1 MLSPQEISERK
12 FEKAV
17 FGGYDMTEVDD
28 FLAELN
34 TDYASLYKE
43 NAILKGK
50 LKILV
55 EKVEEYRTTE
65 DAMRMALLTA
75 QRTGDEIMSDANKR
89 KEELMKEVESER
101 QKMITDMKQR
111 LSDEEERLIAAK
123 KETAKFVEFSQMII
137 NKHSEFLSKIG
148 SASQAAASAVPK
160 PKPPPPKPVPPTR
173 EELIM
178 QSAVEIDDAMGK
190 IASSYDE
197 TVVPEEEPAPPEAPP
212 APAAPVYDDE
222 GEPTKQYNIPEREDA
237 LTPRPKFDFD
247 DLKFGTNFI
256 DDEE

>member
-1 MLSPQEISERK
+1 MLSPQDINEKK

-34 TDYASLYKE
+34 TDYAALYKE

-75 QRTGDEIMSDANKR
+75 QRTGDEIMSEANKR
-89 KEELMKEVESER
+89 KDELMREVEAER
-101 QKMITDMKQR
+101 QKMISDMKHR
-111 LSDEEERLIAAK
+111 LMDEENRLLAAK

-137 NKHSEFLSKIG
+137 KKHSEFLGKVA
-148 SASQAAASAVPK
+148 SASQAAASAAPKAK
-160 PKPPPPKPVPPTR
+160 PKAKPPKPAPPTR
-173 EELIM
+173 EEVIM
-178 QSAVEIDDAMGK
+178 QSAAEIDGAMEK
-190 IASSYDE
+190 MTSSFAD
-197 TVVPEEEPAPPEAPP
+197 VSQPAQTTAPP
-212 APAAPVYDDE
+212 AYDDE
-222 GEPTKQYNIPEREDA
+222 GEPTKHYNIPDDEDS

-247 DLKFGTNFI
+247 DLKFGSNFAA
-256 DDEE
+256 DN

>member
-1 MLSPQEISERK
+1 MLSPQEINEKK

-34 TDYASLYKE
+34 ADYAALYKE

-89 KEELMKEVESER
+89 KEELMSEVEAER
-101 QKMITDMKQR
+101 QKMIVDMKQR
-111 LSDEEERLIAAK
+111 LSDEEERLISAK

-148 SASQAAASAVPK
+148 AASQAAVSAVPK
-160 PKPPPPKPVPPTR
+160 PKPPPPEPIPPTR

-178 QSAVEIDDAMGK
+178 QSAVEIDGAMEQ
-190 IASSYDE
+190 IANSYDE
-197 TVVPEEEPAPPEAPP
+197 QAQPEEEPAPPPAPP
-212 APAAPVYDDE
+212 APVYDDE
-222 GEPTKQYNIPEREDA
+222 GEPTKHYNIPDKEDA

-247 DLKFGTNFI
+247 DLKFGKNF
-256 DDEE
+256 DLDK